1 MIFNE
6 DYKSTRPQDYKLVEV
21 GIKKEFLVTRNS
33 FLLVDSLSCSLVV
46 FIN

>member
-6 DYKSTRPQDYKLVEV
+6 DYKSIRPQDYKLVGG
-21 GIKKEFLVTRNS
+21 GIKKEFLVLQGTLFCLLTR
-33 FLLVDSLSCSLVV
+33 CLVV

>member
-6 DYKSTRPQDYKLVEV
+6 DYKSTRPQDYKLVGV